1 VNTALQD
8 VALLADAHRAAV
20 LRRAYFHVRD
30 RSTAEDLSQEVFLRA
45 VRHWSGVRDKT
56 RPAAW
61 LMTVTANVARD
72 HHRSPQRRL
81 VPVGDE
87 LVEPVGTDVA
97 DVVIAN
103 DPDGVVADAVRRLSP
118 PLRDVIVL
126 RYYEDLDISSI
137 AARLGV
143 HPGTV
148 RTRLH
153 RATAVLRRRL
163 ASSTAEV
170 AA

>member
-1 VNTALQD
+1 MTSSVQD
-8 VALLADAHRAAV
+8 VAQLADAHRAAV

-30 RSTAEDLSQEVFLRA
+30 RSTAEDVSQEVFLRA

-61 LMTVTANVARD
+61 LMAVTANVARD

-81 VPVGDE
+81 VPSGNVAAEAATSDVAE
-87 LVEPVGTDVA
+87 LVV
-97 DVVIAN
+97 AN
-103 DPDGVVADAVRRLSP
+103 DPDGAVAEAVRRLSP
-118 PLRDVIVL
+118 PLRDVVVL
-126 RYYEDLDISSI
+126 RFYEDLDINAI
-137 AARLGV
+137 AERLDV

-163 ASSTAEV
+163 ASV
-170 AA
+170 R